1 MTRQPARL
9 GAMPLPDNRCQ
20 FVVWAPFIEQVDVH
34 LLGPDE
40 RYETLE
46 RDEQG
51 YHLAILDDVP
61 AGTNYYY
68 RLEGER
74 ERPDPTS
81 RYQPEGVH
89 GPSQV
94 VDPGAFGWTD
104 ANWPGLARRDLVFY
118 ELHTGT
124 FTDEGT
130 FDAVIP
136 HLDGLK
142 DLGITCIELMPVNQF
157 PGARNWGYDGVQIFA
172 VQNSYGGPDGLRRLV
187 DACHAR
193 GMAIILDVVYN
204 HLGPE
209 GNYLGEYGPY
219 FTDKYLTPWGSA
231 LNFDD
236 VHSDHVQRFYTENA
250 LHWIRDYHLD
260 GFRLDAIH
268 AIYDQRPRPFLRE
281 MASAVHDL
289 GGDLRR
295 RVHVI
300 AESNMN
306 DPRVVNPG
314 KFGGLGL
321 DAEWNDDFHHAVHA
335 LLTGEDTGYYH
346 DYGSFGDLVKAVR
359 SGFVYTGQHMS
370 FRGRGHGDVPWLYDG
385 DNFVIFAQNHD
396 QIGNRARGERISTLL
411 PFELQK
417 AVAALVTLSPYLPL
431 FFMGEEYGET
441 NPFPYFVDHG
451 DADLIEAVRKGRA
464 SEFESF
470 DWQGEILDPASPET
484 FRMAKLE
491 REKLDNP
498 QHRAL
503 YELHRELLRLRRE
516 TPALASL
523 KMRDMMV
530 NAIDAKRILH
540 MCRLHATG
548 DVNCAF
554 NFGQDVASVRLPFAP
569 GRWCLVLNT
578 EDSDWAGP
586 GSDLPGT
593 LESDGTIEITLPAMC
608 CAVFALDDGTA

>member
-1 MTRQPARL
+1 MIHQPSRL
-9 GAMPLPDNRCQ
+9 GATPLPDSRCC
-20 FVVWAPFIEQVDVH
+20 FIVWAPFVDKIDVH
-34 LLGPDE
+34 LLGRNE
-40 RYETLE
+40 RYEPLE
-46 RDEQG
+46 RDARG
-51 YHLAILDDVP
+51 YHSATLEGVP
-61 AGTNYYY
+61 AGTNYLY
-68 RLEGER
+68 RLDGGQ

-94 VDPGAFGWTD
+94 VDPEAFDWTD
-104 ANWPGLARRDLVFY
+104 DGWPGLARKNLVFY
-118 ELHTGT
+118 ELHAGA
-124 FTDEGT
+124 FTDEGA

-172 VQNSYGGPDGLRRLV
+172 VQNSYGGPEGLRRLV

-193 GMAIILDVVYN
+193 GMAVILDVVYN

-219 FTDKYLTPWGSA
+219 FTDKYSTPWGSA

-236 VHSDHVQRFYTENA
+236 VDSDEVQRFYIENA
-250 LHWIRDYHLD
+250 LQWIRDYHLD

-281 MASAVHDL
+281 MASAIHDL
-289 GGDLRR
+289 AADLGR

-346 DYGSFGDLVKAVR
+346 DYGSFEDLVKAMR
-359 SGFVYTGQHMS
+359 AGFVYTGQHMS

-385 DNFVIFAQNHD
+385 NNFVVFAQNHD
-396 QIGNRARGERISTLL
+396 QIGNRARGDRLSTLI

-417 AVAALVTLSPYLPL
+417 TVAALVTLSPYLPL

-451 DADLIEAVRKGRA
+451 DPDLIEAVRKGRA
-464 SEFESF
+464 AEFESF
-470 DWQGEILDPASPET
+470 AWQGEILDPAASET
-484 FRMAKLE
+484 FEMAKLD

-498 QHRAL
+498 KHRAL

-516 TPALASL
+516 TPALANL
-523 KMRDMMV
+523 KLRDMTV
-530 NAIDAKRILH
+530 NGIDAQRILQ

-554 NFGQDVASVRLPFAP
+554 NLGQDEASIRLPCAS
-569 GRWCLVLNT
+569 GRWRLVLNT
-578 EDSDWAGP
+578 ADTDWVGP
-586 GSDLPGT
+586 GSDLPT
-593 LESDGTIEITLPAMC
+593 ILESDGSIEMALPAMS
-608 CAVFALDDGTA
+608 CAVYVLDNGSA